1 MQRGITFRL
10 IFRVDGIKA
19 PPIVLPH
26 LIADLGDHQR
36 PEFIGNEAK
45 PRDGFSESI
54 SLMMRRADHVG
65 PGQTSEGPGIGCPRK
80 SRTLLF
86 CTSSRPSLSKMA

>member
-1 MQRGITFRL
+1 MFMVNGIE
-10 IFRVDGIKA
+10 A
-19 PPIVLPH
+19 PSSVLPD
-26 LIADLGDHQR
+26 LTADLDDHQR

-65 PGQTSEGPGIGCPRK
+65 PGQSSDGPGIGCPRR
-80 SRTLLF
+80 SRTSLV
-86 CTSSRPSLSKMA
+86 CASSRPSLSKMA